1 MAENVYE
8 GMYIFDPGRFARD
21 SANIADRIGKMIE
34 EVGGNV
40 LVSRLWEERRLAYPI
55 KGNRK
60 GTYWL
65 TYFRVDSDKL
75 TKLTRQCDISD
86 DILRYL
92 FIKIDER
99 IAETVVS
106 HAEGGSAVADAK
118 STDAKSKN
126 GAGDKVKGKA
136 EGDKVKGKAEGDD
149 VKGKAAGDE
158 AQPVGAAAEAKSADS
173 PPGDKS

>member
-1 MAENVYE
+1 MTENVYE

-75 TKLTRQCDISD
+75 TKLNRQCDISD
-86 DILRYL
+86 DILRHL

-118 STDAKSKN
+118 SADTKSTDAKSNN
-126 GAGDKVKGKA
+126 GTGDKVEDKA
-136 EGDKVKGKAEGDD
+136 G
-149 VKGKAAGDE
+149 GDE

-173 PPGDKS
+173 PPGDES